1 MNDSNKWERL
11 RAILEKEYG
20 DWAFSVNSD
29 AGQGRLQGL
38 NLALVAMSDLDE
50 EQAKTRVEQENN
62 PCFW

>member
-29 AGQGRLQGL
+29 
-38 NLALVAMSDLDE
+38 E